1 MINPKTI
8 PFFIIITL
16 LFIGGCKKEESSINY
31 LSAPD
36 NWRKETIEFPLSFA
50 PSINYKG
57 TEYVRFA
64 PGWGKEGAED
74 YFSYAFLWYL
84 DEKPTLS
91 SNILESQLEDYF
103 NGLMLG
109 NTTIPSDTSS
119 KIKKTKAFFEKIDNV
134 SYAGQVITYDAFTT
148 KKEVTLNIIANYIPC
163 NNLDKHLVI
172 FRISPKEIDH
182 LIWNKLNEIQV
193 SLDCEK

>member
-8 PFFIIITL
+8 PFFIIIHLL
-16 LFIGGCKKEESSINY
+16 LFGCKKEDSATNY
-31 LSAPD
+31 LLAPD

-50 PSINYKG
+50 PSLDYKG

-84 DEKPTLS
+84 DESPTLS
-91 SNILESQLEDYF
+91 STILESQLEDYF

-109 NTTIPSDTSS
+109 NTTSSSDTSP

-163 NNLDKHLVI
+163 NNLNKHLVI

-182 LIWNKLNEIQV
+182 PIWNKLNEIQISV
-193 SLDCEK
+193 DCKK

>member
-91 SNILESQLEDYF
+91 NIVLESQLEDYF
-103 NGLMLG
+103 IGLMQG
-109 NTTIPSDTSS
+109 MVKSEADAT
-119 KIKKTKAFFEKIDNV
+119 KKVKETKAFFEKIDNT
-134 SYAGQVITYDAFTT
+134 SYAGKVMTYDAFTT
-148 KKEVTLNIIANYIPC
+148 KKEVALNIIATYIEC
-163 NNLDKHLVI
+163 NSIDKHLVI

-182 LIWNKLNEIQV
+182 SIWNRLNEIQV
-193 SLDCEK
+193 SIDCKK

>member
-8 PFFIIITL
+8 PFFIIINL
-16 LFIGGCKKEESSINY
+16 LFFGCKKEDSATNY
-31 LSAPD
+31 LLAPD

-50 PSINYKG
+50 PSLDYKG

-84 DEKPTLS
+84 DESPALS
-91 SNILESQLEDYF
+91 STILESQLEDYF

-109 NTTIPSDTSS
+109 NTTSSSDTSS

-163 NNLDKHLVI
+163 NNLNKHLVI

-182 LIWNKLNEIQV
+182 SIWNKLNGIQISV
-193 SLDCEK
+193 DCKK